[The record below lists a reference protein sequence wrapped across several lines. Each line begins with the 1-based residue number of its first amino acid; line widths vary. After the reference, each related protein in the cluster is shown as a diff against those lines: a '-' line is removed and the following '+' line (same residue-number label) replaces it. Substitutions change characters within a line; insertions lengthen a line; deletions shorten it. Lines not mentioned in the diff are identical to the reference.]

1 MFVDDG
7 FSVLDTDCGV
17 INNSNMISEVKVVK
31 VAIDQIFP
39 NPYQPRKNFDEEA
52 LRDLSASIAQFGV
65 LQPLLVAPA
74 DNGRYMLIAGE
85 RRMRASKMAKLQ
97 EVPVI
102 ISEYTSQQ
110 IAEIALIENLQRE
123 DLHFLEE
130 AEGYE
135 KLMEEFHLT
144 QEAMAARVGKK
155 QSTIANKLR
164 LLRLSDRIRKILVEG
179 GLTERHAR
187 ALLKLDDEE
196 KQVQVLTVVID
207 NGYSVRQTE
216 SYIEKLLEDK
226 KQEKKKRMVIVND
239 VRIYLNSI
247 KQVVSA
253 IKDVG
258 IPVAMEQTVEGDDVI
273 VSLRIKN
280 MKKPKG
286 GNAKPLF

>member
-85 RRMRASKMAKLQ
+85 RRLRASKMAKLQ

-273 VSLRIKN
+273 ISLRIKN

>member
-1 MFVDDG
+1 MLVDDG
-7 FSVLDTDCGV
+7 FSVLDTDSGV
-17 INNSNMISEVKVVK
+17 LGERKPVSEVKVVK
-31 VAIDQIFP
+31 VPITQIFA
-39 NPYQPRKNFDEEA
+39 NPYQPRKTFDEAA
-52 LRDLSASIAQFGV
+52 LTELAESIAQYGV
-65 LQPLLVAPA
+65 LQPLLVSPA
-74 DNGRYMLIAGE
+74 EDGRYMLIAGE
-85 RRMRASKMAKLQ
+85 RRLRASRMAKLV

-123 DLHFLEE
+123 DLHYLEE

-135 KLMEEFHLT
+135 QLMEQFHLT

-164 LLRLSDRIRKILVEG
+164 LLRLSPTVRKVLVDAA
-179 GLTERHAR
+179 LSERHAR
-187 ALLKLDDEE
+187 ALLKLSDDTRRLEALE
-196 KQVQVLTVVID
+196 VIIAKK
-207 NGYSVRQTE
+207 YSVRQTE
-216 SYIEKLLEDK
+216 EYIAKLLDA
-226 KQEKKKRMVIVND
+226 KQPEKQRRMVIVND

-247 KQVVSA
+247 KQVVGA

-258 IPVAMEQTVEGDDVI
+258 IPVSMEQTLDGDEVV

-280 MKKPKG
+280 QKKPKI